1 MCGGTTMKR
10 FAAACRWLAGL
21 FMAAGLG
28 SQALAD
34 CLPVERLG
42 PAPTRLVVITPATG
56 QGRAQWESF
65 IAKMKTE
72 PASQD
77 MALLFFEHGITM
89 TSQGTALDHA
99 RILSSCIAEKLV
111 SDPHLVSVT
120 LMGHSIGGMI
130 TRRAYLEAAADSDP
144 ARRWSARVDNIL
156 LFTSVNRGVPAE
168 ARIAWWAP
176 AADWLMRTVPRFGL
190 PVHFVLED
198 MMRGSDFIADT
209 RIAWIR
215 RFGQLAREGGVPK
228 VVQFWGTL
236 DSVVIESDNADL
248 MSFSGDVEVRIPD
261 ARHRDVQRLEPAYAS
276 DPGARWATF
285 RQYLF
290 APAGLVPP
298 HPGTQTA
305 RRVLF
310 VVRGIRDSSN
320 AEWVSGL
327 RKDAEKIYG
336 EGNVVAPEYGWFTA
350 AQFAMKPIRRR
361 NIPSFRDLYAEELAR
376 NPNTEFDAIAH
387 SNGTYIVAES
397 LATTPSMRFRNLA
410 LAAPVLP
417 SEFDW
422 NTLRERGQVQNVRYD
437 TAVQDWPVGILCPA
451 LRALGYTDVGPA
463 GLVLF
468 GDTANMNGGNGLRQ
482 VGWYPGGHGAALSPL
497 NRAHLLQFANGGA
510 DYSAGEDLRQE
521 AGSLAIWSRL
531 TPYLLWAVI
540 LGGAAGLVYWK
551 RKSSKAPRWRTVAL
565 SLAALFGVVYLVLDA
580 Y

>member
-1 MCGGTTMKR
+1 MR
-10 FAAACRWLAGL
+10 NFAAARRWIAGL
-21 FMAAGLG
+21 FVAAGLG

-56 QGRAQWESF
+56 QGRAEWNSF
-65 IAKMKTE
+65 IAKMKAD
-72 PASQD
+72 PASAD
-77 MALLFFEHGITM
+77 MALLFFAHGITK
-89 TSQGTALDHA
+89 TSQGTALANA
-99 RILSSCIAEKLV
+99 RMLSACVAEKLGE
-111 SDPHLVSVT
+111 DPRLVSVT

-130 TRRAYLEAAADSDP
+130 TRRAYLEAAADIDP
-144 ARRWSARVDNIL
+144 ARRWSSRVDNIL

-168 ARIAWWAP
+168 TRIAWWAP

-198 MMRGSDFIADT
+198 LMRGSDFIADT

-215 RFGQLAREGGVPK
+215 HFGQLARNGGVPK
-228 VVQFWGTL
+228 VVQFWGTR
-236 DSVVIESDNADL
+236 DSVVTESDNADL

-261 ARHRDVQRLEPAYAS
+261 ARHRDVQRLEPEYAT

-290 APAGLVPP
+290 APAGLVAPKAIAQPP
-298 HPGTQTA
+298 

-310 VVRGIRDSSN
+310 VIRGIRDSSN

-327 RKDAEKIYG
+327 RQEAEKIYG
-336 EGNVVAPEYGWFTA
+336 QGNVVAPEYGWFTA

-361 NIPSFRDLYAEELAR
+361 NIPSFRDIYAEELAK
-376 NPNTEFDAIAH
+376 NPDTEFDAIAH

-397 LATTPSMRFRNLA
+397 LASTPSMRFRNLA

-422 NTLRERGQVQNVRYD
+422 NGLRDRGQVQNVRYD

-451 LRALGYTDVGPA
+451 LRALGYSDVGPA

-468 GDTANMNGGNGLRQ
+468 GDTSNMNGGNGLRQ
-482 VGWYPGGHGAALSPL
+482 VGWYPGGHGAALTPA
-497 NRAHLLQFANGGA
+497 NRAHLLQFVTGA
-510 DYSAGEDLRQE
+510 TDLSAGEPLLQE

-540 LGGAAGLVYWK
+540 LGSGAALVRWK
-551 RKSSKAPRWRTVAL
+551 RVSTKAPRWRMIAL
-565 SLAALFGVVYLVLDA
+565 SLAGLFGVVYLLLDA